1 MLSDRTTALVIEMGE
16 HPKLIGD
23 RTTLAVMLAL
33 IDAGL
38 DVSVPFGENC
48 RYDLI
53 IDHGRRLTR
62 VQCKTGRLRDG
73 AVRFATASTY
83 GHLPSPCET
92 RRDYLGEIDEFAVY
106 CPGTGGMYL
115 LPIQDVTTRAN
126 AYLRVDPPRNGQR
139 KRIRYARDY
148 EIARVECHMPANRS
162 RTEVSPARAA
172 SPSPGRVREAR
183 RG

>member
-1 MLSDRTTALVIEMGE
+1 MRE

-48 RYDLI
+48 RYDLV
-53 IDHGRRLTR
+53 IDRANRLTR

-73 AVRFATASTY
+73 VVRFAPASTY
-83 GHLPSPCET
+83 GHLPSPREA
-92 RRDYLGEIDEFAVY
+92 RRDYLGQIDEFAVY
-106 CPGTGGMYL
+106 CPGTGGVYL
-115 LPIQDVTTRAN
+115 LPIEDVVTRAG

-139 KRIRYARDY
+139 KNIRYAKDY
-148 EIARVECHMPANRS
+148 EIARVECVAPADCGEGNL
-162 RTEVSPARAA
+162 SPAAAA
-172 SPSPGRVREAR
+172 S
-183 RG
+183 